1 MNKILICML
10 LAMFIATLA
19 GCRNKTAGGS
29 EQITDTNASI
39 SEDAETVTEQDTQNQ
54 ETGDP
59 ETASEES
66 ARAVSETD
74 GTVSGTVQMEGNIMK
89 ITAGDTAFTV
99 TLADNSSVDALKELL
114 AEGSLTIDMSDYGN
128 MEKVGSIGTSL
139 PRNDEQITTGA
150 GDVILYQG
158 SSLVI
163 YYDTNSWNFTR
174 IGKIE
179 GVTKEELLDA
189 FGSGSVTVTFT
200 LE

>member
-1 MNKILICML
+1 
-10 LAMFIATLA
+10 MFIATLA

-29 EQITDTNASI
+29 EQITDTNAGI